1 MSPRMLS
8 FPSRAALTLLVAC
21 QCFAVAAQDKPAAPK
36 PDLNMGRVQMVLLHQ
51 APDATN
57 ADADAQRAAVKLLID
72 SGQAALAGP
81 ISGPGTLRELLVFKT
96 EAAEPARDHVA
107 ALPMVKAGALKPEQ
121 LTWFTA
127 RNYINPP
134 ATPRSDVTYVFG
146 LLVRGPKAV
155 TAVTEEEKK
164 QQADIQAG
172 HMANIN
178 RLADLG
184 KLVLAGPF
192 AGGGERRGVFIFKV
206 DTIEEAQALCDTD
219 PAVQAGRLKV
229 ELYKWTV
236 PAGILPKS

>member
-1 MSPRMLS
+1 MSPRILLRP
-8 FPSRAALTLLVAC
+8 FRAALALLVAC
-21 QCFAVAAQDKPAAPK
+21 QCFAATAQDKAAAPK
-36 PDLNMGRVQMVLLHQ
+36 PDLNMGRVQMVLLHY
-51 APDATN
+51 ATDTSKT
-57 ADADAQRAAVKLLID
+57 DADAQRAAIRALID
-72 SGQAALAGP
+72 GGQAALAGP

-96 EAAEPARDHVA
+96 EAAEPARDHVT
-107 ALPMVKAGALKPEQ
+107 ALPMVKSGALKPEQ

-127 RNYINPP
+127 RNYLKTP
-134 ATPRSDVTYVFG
+134 ATPRSDATYVFG

-192 AGGGERRGVFIFKV
+192 AGGGDRRGVFIFKV
-206 DTIEEAQALCDTD
+206 DTVEEAQALCDTD

-236 PAGILPKS
+236 PAGVLP